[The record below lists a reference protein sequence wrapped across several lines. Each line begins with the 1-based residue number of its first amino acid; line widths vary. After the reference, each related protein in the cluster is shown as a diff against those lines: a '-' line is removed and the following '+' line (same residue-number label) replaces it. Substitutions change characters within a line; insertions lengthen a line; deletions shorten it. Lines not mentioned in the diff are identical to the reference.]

1 MTFAWQPLVQSN
13 AYVWKVTKDM
23 SPKLEMLDVS
33 VVLLYVLIG

>member
-1 MTFAWQPLVQSN
+1 MTSAWQPLVQID